1 MSEIDQ
7 IDFEI
12 IAALRNNARI
22 ANKDLAEK
30 IGLAPSSCL
39 ERVRY
44 LRARGYI
51 KDAHVEVDL
60 TALGLGLQAMVA
72 IRMNQHSRVGLE
84 AFQNYVIGLNEVMTV
99 YHLSG
104 ANDFMVHIAVK
115 DAETLRDFVL
125 DSFAERFEV
134 AHIDETIQDL
144 PTQPVQ
150 HTASTTQYYSGSRFI
165 FIDAPDGYEIELIE
179 RPPGVVLV

>member
-1 MSEIDQ
+1 MSDIDQ

-12 IAALRNNARI
+12 ISALRNNARMT
-22 ANKDLAEK
+22 NKSLADQV
-30 IGLAPSSCL
+30 GLAPSSCL

-51 KDAHVEVDL
+51 RGAHIEVNL

-72 IRMNQHSRVGLE
+72 IRLAQHSRVGLE
-84 AFQNYVIGLNEVMTV
+84 AFQRYVLSFSEVLQV

-125 DSFAERFEV
+125 DSFAERPEV
-134 AHIDETIQDL
+134 AHIETAIIYQEVKNWDL
-144 PTQPVQ
+144 TDNQP
-150 HTASTTQYYSGSRFI
+150 RL
-165 FIDAPDGYEIELIE
+165 PD
-179 RPPGVVLV
+179 

>member
-1 MSEIDQ
+1 MSDIDQ

-22 ANKDLAEK
+22 TNKDLAQK
-30 IGLAPSSCL
+30 VDLAPSSCL

-51 KDAHVEVDL
+51 RDAHMEVDL
-60 TALGLGLQAMVA
+60 AALGLGLQAMVA
-72 IRMNQHSRVGLE
+72 IRLAQHSRVGLE
-84 AFQNYVIGLNEVMTV
+84 ASQSYVLSFSEVLQV

-125 DSFAERFEV
+125 DSFAERPEV
-134 AHIDETIQDL
+134 AHIETAIIYQEVKNWQL
-144 PTQPVQ
+144 
-150 HTASTTQYYSGSRFI
+150 
-165 FIDAPDGYEIELIE
+165 APSNT
-179 RPPGVVLV
+179 

>member
-1 MSEIDQ
+1 MSDIDQ

-12 IAALRNNARI
+12 ITKLRNNARTT
-22 ANKDLAEK
+22 NKELAQQV
-30 IGLAPSSCL
+30 GLAPSSCL

-51 KDAHVEVDL
+51 RDAHIEVDL
-60 TALGLGLQAMVA
+60 AALGFGLQAMVA
-72 IRMNQHSRVGLE
+72 IRLAQHSRVGLE
-84 AFQNYVIGLNEVMTV
+84 AFQQYVLSFSEVLQV

-125 DSFAERFEV
+125 DSFAERPEV
-134 AHIDETIQDL
+134 AHIETAIIYQEVKNWKLVDSSAGK
-144 PTQPVQ
+144 PVK
-150 HTASTTQYYSGSRFI
+150 
-165 FIDAPDGYEIELIE
+165 
-179 RPPGVVLV
+179 

>member
-1 MSEIDQ
+1 MSDIDQ

-12 IAALRNNARI
+12 IATLRNNARI
-22 ANKDLAEK
+22 TNKELADK
-30 IGLAPSSCL
+30 VGLAPSSCL

-51 KDAHVEVDL
+51 RDAHIEVDL
-60 TALGLGLQAMVA
+60 IALGLGLQAMVA
-72 IRMNQHSRVGLE
+72 IRLAQHSRVGLE
-84 AFQNYVIGLNEVMTV
+84 AFQAYILSFKEVLQV

-125 DSFAERFEV
+125 DSFAERPEV
-134 AHIDETIQDL
+134 AHIETAVIYEEVKNWNLLD
-144 PTQPVQ
+144 TD
-150 HTASTTQYYSGSRFI
+150 FI
-165 FIDAPDGYEIELIE
+165 N
-179 RPPGVVLV
+179 RQ

>member
-1 MSEIDQ
+1 MSDIDQ

-22 ANKDLAEK
+22 TNKDLAQK
-30 IGLAPSSCL
+30 VDLAPSSCL

-51 KDAHVEVDL
+51 RDAHMEVNL
-60 TALGLGLQAMVA
+60 AALGLGLQAMVA
-72 IRMNQHSRVGLE
+72 IRLAQHSRVGLE
-84 AFQNYVIGLNEVMTV
+84 AFQSYVLSFSEVLQV

-125 DSFAERFEV
+125 DSFAERPEV
-134 AHIDETIQDL
+134 AHIETAIIYQEVKNWQL
-144 PTQPVQ
+144 
-150 HTASTTQYYSGSRFI
+150 
-165 FIDAPDGYEIELIE
+165 APSDK
-179 RPPGVVLV
+179 

>member
-1 MSEIDQ
+1 MSDIDQ

-12 IAALRNNARI
+12 IAALRNNARMT
-22 ANKDLAEK
+22 NKDLADQVR
-30 IGLAPSSCL
+30 LAPSSCL

-51 KDAHVEVDL
+51 RDAHIEVNL
-60 TALGLGLQAMVA
+60 AALGLGLQAMVA
-72 IRMNQHSRVGLE
+72 IRLAQHSRVGLE
-84 AFQNYVIGLNEVMTV
+84 AFQQYVLSFSEVLQV

-125 DSFAERFEV
+125 DSFAERPEV
-134 AHIDETIQDL
+134 AHIETAVIYQAVKNWNL
-144 PTQPVQ
+144 PDTL
-150 HTASTTQYYSGSRFI
+150 SK
-165 FIDAPDGYEIELIE
+165 E
-179 RPPGVVLV
+179 

>member
-1 MSEIDQ
+1 MSDIDQ

-22 ANKDLAEK
+22 TNKDLAQK
-30 IGLAPSSCL
+30 VNLAPSSCL

-51 KDAHVEVDL
+51 RDAHMEVNL
-60 TALGLGLQAMVA
+60 SALGLGLQAMVA
-72 IRMNQHSRVGLE
+72 IRLAQHSRVGLE
-84 AFQNYVIGLNEVMTV
+84 AFQSYVLSFSEVLQV

-125 DSFAERFEV
+125 DSFAERPEV
-134 AHIDETIQDL
+134 AHIETAIIYQEVKNWQL
-144 PTQPVQ
+144 
-150 HTASTTQYYSGSRFI
+150 
-165 FIDAPDGYEIELIE
+165 APSNT
-179 RPPGVVLV
+179 

>member
-1 MSEIDQ
+1 MSDIDQ

-12 IAALRNNARI
+12 IATLRNNARI
-22 ANKDLAEK
+22 TNKELADK
-30 IGLAPSSCL
+30 VGLAPSSCL

-51 KDAHVEVDL
+51 RDAHIEVDL
-60 TALGLGLQAMVA
+60 IALGLGLQAMVA
-72 IRMNQHSRVGLE
+72 IRLAQHSRVGLE
-84 AFQNYVIGLNEVMTV
+84 AFQNYVLSFKEVLQV

-125 DSFAERFEV
+125 DSFAERPEV
-134 AHIDETIQDL
+134 AHIETAVI
-144 PTQPVQ
+144 
-150 HTASTTQYYSGSRFI
+150 
-165 FIDAPDGYEIELIE
+165 YEQVKNWNLLDTSCKNRE
-179 RPPGVVLV
+179 

>member
-1 MSEIDQ
+1 MSDIDQ

-22 ANKDLAEK
+22 TNKDLADAVA
-30 IGLAPSSCL
+30 LAPSSCL

-51 KDAHVEVDL
+51 KDAHIEVNL
-60 TALGLGLQAMVA
+60 AALGLGLQAMVA
-72 IRMNQHSRVGLE
+72 IRLAQHSRVGLE
-84 AFQNYVIGLNEVMTV
+84 AFQQYVLSFNEVLQV

-104 ANDFMVHIAVK
+104 ANDFMAHIAVK

-125 DSFAERFEV
+125 DSFAERPEV
-134 AHIDETIQDL
+134 AHIETAVIYQTVKNWTL
-144 PTQPVQ
+144 PDTLPR
-150 HTASTTQYYSGSRFI
+150 S
-165 FIDAPDGYEIELIE
+165 E
-179 RPPGVVLV
+179 

>member
-1 MSEIDQ
+1 MSAIDQ

-22 ANKDLAEK
+22 TNKELAARV
-30 IGLAPSSCL
+30 GLAPSSCL

-44 LRARGYI
+44 LRARNYI
-51 KDAHVEVDL
+51 RDAHVEVDL
-60 TALGLGLQAMVA
+60 IALGLGLQAMVA
-72 IRMNQHSRVGLE
+72 IRLAQHSRVGLE
-84 AFQNYVIGLNEVMTV
+84 AFQQYVLSFNEVLQV

-125 DSFAERFEV
+125 DSFAERPEV
-134 AHIDETIQDL
+134 AHIETAVIYEQVKNWNLVD
-144 PTQPVQ
+144 
-150 HTASTTQYYSGSRFI
+150 SRQ
-165 FIDAPDGYEIELIE
+165 
-179 RPPGVVLV
+179 

>member
-1 MSEIDQ
+1 MSDVDQ

-22 ANKDLAEK
+22 SNKQLAEHV
-30 IGLAPSSCL
+30 GLAPSSCL

-44 LRARGYI
+44 LRARNYI
-51 KDAHVEVDL
+51 GGAHVEVDL
-60 TALGLGLQAMVA
+60 AALGIGLQAMVA
-72 IRMNQHSRVGLE
+72 IRLAQHSRVGLE
-84 AFQNYVIGLNEVMTV
+84 AFQKYVLSFHEVLQV

-125 DSFAERFEV
+125 DSFAERPEV
-134 AHIDETIQDL
+134 AHIETAVI
-144 PTQPVQ
+144 
-150 HTASTTQYYSGSRFI
+150 
-165 FIDAPDGYEIELIE
+165 YEEVKNWQLQKA
-179 RPPGVVLV
+179 

>member
-1 MSEIDQ
+1 MSDIDQ

-22 ANKDLAEK
+22 TNKSLADQVD
-30 IGLAPSSCL
+30 LAPSSCL

-51 KDAHVEVDL
+51 RDAHVEVDL
-60 TALGLGLQAMVA
+60 TALGLGLQAMIA
-72 IRMNQHSRVGLE
+72 IRLAQHSRVGLE
-84 AFQNYVIGLNEVMTV
+84 AFQQYVLSFSEVLQV

-125 DSFAERFEV
+125 DSFAERPEV
-134 AHIDETIQDL
+134 AHIETAVI
-144 PTQPVQ
+144 
-150 HTASTTQYYSGSRFI
+150 
-165 FIDAPDGYEIELIE
+165 YEEVKNWNLKNMQGAE
-179 RPPGVVLV
+179 

>member
-1 MSEIDQ
+1 MSDIDQ

-22 ANKDLAEK
+22 TNKDLAQK
-30 IGLAPSSCL
+30 VDLAPSSCL

-51 KDAHVEVDL
+51 RDAHMEVNL
-60 TALGLGLQAMVA
+60 AALGLGLQAMVA
-72 IRMNQHSRVGLE
+72 IRLAQHSRVGLE
-84 AFQNYVIGLNEVMTV
+84 AFQSYVLSFSEVLQV

-125 DSFAERFEV
+125 DSFAERPEV
-134 AHIDETIQDL
+134 AHIETAIIYQEVKNWQL
-144 PTQPVQ
+144 
-150 HTASTTQYYSGSRFI
+150 
-165 FIDAPDGYEIELIE
+165 APSNT
-179 RPPGVVLV
+179 

>member
-1 MSEIDQ
+1 MYKRQ
-7 IDFEI
+7 

-22 ANKDLAEK
+22 TNKDLAQK
-30 IGLAPSSCL
+30 VDLAPSSCL

-51 KDAHVEVDL
+51 RDAHMEVDL
-60 TALGLGLQAMVA
+60 AALGLGLQAMVA
-72 IRMNQHSRVGLE
+72 IRLAQHSRVGLE
-84 AFQNYVIGLNEVMTV
+84 AFQSYVLSFSEVLQV

-125 DSFAERFEV
+125 DSFAERPEV
-134 AHIDETIQDL
+134 AHIETAIIYQEVKNWQL
-144 PTQPVQ
+144 
-150 HTASTTQYYSGSRFI
+150 
-165 FIDAPDGYEIELIE
+165 APSNT
-179 RPPGVVLV
+179 

>member
-1 MSEIDQ
+1 MSDIDQ

-22 ANKDLAEK
+22 SNKELAEQ

-44 LRARGYI
+44 LRARSYI
-51 KDAHVEVDL
+51 RDAHVEVDL
-60 TALGLGLQAMVA
+60 IALGLGLQAMVA
-72 IRMNQHSRVGLE
+72 IRMNQHSRVGLQ
-84 AFQNYVIGLNEVMTV
+84 AFQDYVIGLDEVLTV

-104 ANDFMVHIAVK
+104 ANDFMVQIAVK

-125 DSFAERFEV
+125 DSFAERPEV
-134 AHIDETIQDL
+134 AHIETAVI
-144 PTQPVQ
+144 
-150 HTASTTQYYSGSRFI
+150 
-165 FIDAPDGYEIELIE
+165 YEQVKNWQLVDK
-179 RPPGVVLV
+179 RPPNNDL

>member
-1 MSEIDQ
+1 MSDIDQ

-22 ANKDLAEK
+22 TNKDLAQKVE
-30 IGLAPSSCL
+30 LAPSSCL

-51 KDAHVEVDL
+51 RDAHMEVNL
-60 TALGLGLQAMVA
+60 AALGLGLQAMVA
-72 IRMNQHSRVGLE
+72 IRLAQHSRVGLE
-84 AFQNYVIGLNEVMTV
+84 AFQSYVLSFSEVLQV

-125 DSFAERFEV
+125 DSFAERPEV
-134 AHIDETIQDL
+134 AHIETAIIYQEVKNWQL
-144 PTQPVQ
+144 
-150 HTASTTQYYSGSRFI
+150 
-165 FIDAPDGYEIELIE
+165 APSNT
-179 RPPGVVLV
+179 

>member
-1 MSEIDQ
+1 MNDLDQ

-22 ANKDLAEK
+22 ANKELAEQ

-44 LRARGYI
+44 LRAKGYVMG
-51 KDAHVEVDL
+51 AHEELDL

-72 IRMNQHSRVGLE
+72 IRLNQHSRQELE
-84 AFQNYVIGLNEVMTV
+84 TFQAHLLELPEVLTV

-104 ANDFMVHIAVK
+104 ANDFMVHIAVQN
-115 DAETLRDFVL
+115 AATLRNFVL
-125 DSFAERFEV
+125 DSFAERPEV
-134 AHIDETIQDL
+134 AHIETAVIYEEVKNWRL
-144 PTQPVQ
+144 P
-150 HTASTTQYYSGSRFI
+150 HSGTEGPLARSADR
-165 FIDAPDGYEIELIE
+165 
-179 RPPGVVLV
+179 

>member
-1 MSEIDQ
+1 MSDIDQ

-22 ANKDLAEK
+22 ANKELAEQ

-44 LRARGYI
+44 LRARNYI
-51 KDAHVEVDL
+51 RDAHVEVDL
-60 TALGLGLQAMVA
+60 VALGLGLQAMVA

-84 AFQNYVIGLNEVMTV
+84 AFQNYVIDLKEVVTV

-125 DSFAERFEV
+125 DSFAERPEV
-134 AHIDETIQDL
+134 AHIETAVIYEQVKNWKL
-144 PTQPVQ
+144 
-150 HTASTTQYYSGSRFI
+150 
-165 FIDAPDGYEIELIE
+165 IDQRNHDSAK
-179 RPPGVVLV
+179 